1 MAAVHP
7 RSPREDEFKNSS
19 KTTQN
24 SIEKRIQSTLN
35 NEENQQR
42 LVNILK

>member
-19 KTTQN
+19 KG
-24 SIEKRIQSTLN
+24 IHSTLN
-35 NEENQQR
+35 NEQNQQR